1 MDLFE
6 PTIRCPLRAAVE
18 FISLDWIYDID
29 ASKDADGI
37 EALSNDSEAP
47 SDGRVAL
54 SVDWEAQIVLS
65 IPTVIYQK

>member
-6 PTIRCPLRAAVE
+6 PTIRCPLRAVE

-54 SVDWEAQIVLS
+54 SVD
-65 IPTVIYQK
+65 